1 MMYAGRGRG
10 KIRPPRRNILNS
22 GEVDF
27 EQDWKSLSSSLREIH
42 TKNASTLS
50 FEELYRNAYKLV
62 LKKKGEPL
70 YNKVKEFEQ
79 DWLTHEVR
87 TRILDELPSSLL
99 AAHNGA
105 QLSAGERRDAGEK
118 LLRSLKLAWEDHNLC
133 MNMTTDVLMYMDR
146 VYCSDNRKPSIFKA
160 SMGQFR
166 DYVLRTPLPDH
177 ESMTIASLLYRVI
190 LDQIQM
196 DRDGDIVNTA
206 LLRSCAYM
214 LEGLYE
220 TEDEQEQYKLYIT
233 SFEPE
238 FLAASE
244 EYYRSE
250 GEALVAK
257 GDASSFCRHARQ
269 AATDEEDRCRSTLST
284 LTAPKIKR
292 VVENELVR
300 RNLAEMISLEST
312 GVRYMLDNDRLPDLE
327 MVYEISS
334 WVDPKKEELK
344 KAVQKRI
351 VAQGEEINSTAK
363 EASDAPV
370 VKPTKA
376 DPEKGDE
383 VGKPAAEKPINQ
395 QTAAAIR
402 WVDDVLQLK
411 DKYDHILEK
420 AFQGDQGLQ
429 TGFTRSFSD
438 FINSFERSSEYLSL
452 FFDENM
458 KKGIKGKTET
468 EVDTLLD
475 KGITLL
481 RYISDKDMF
490 ERYYKKHLSRR
501 LLMKR
506 SVSMD
511 AERQM
516 ISKMKMEVGNTF
528 TQRIESMFRDMA
540 LSADLTTSYKKHV
553 RDLGDADS
561 QRAELDV
568 NVLTA
573 TMWPLDAMGP
583 SRGDEGGKLNC
594 RFPPEIDR
602 IKQSFEKFYLDKHSG
617 RQLTWQGN
625 MGTADLRAYFADM
638 KSNKKTRELNVST
651 YCMVIL
657 LLFNDLP
664 PGNFLSYEE
673 IQARTNIPD
682 NELMRNLQS
691 VAVAPKTRILVK
703 EPMSK
708 EVKRDDKFYFNEKF
722 TSQFQRIKVG
732 VVASGNKVEDRDERQ
747 ETEKRVDLE
756 RGQTIEAAIVRTMKQ
771 RKELKHHQL
780 ITEVIQQLTAR
791 FSPDVNLLKKKIESL
806 IEREYLERVGD
817 IDKPAY
823 RYMA

>member
-1 MMYAGRGRG
+1 MMFAGRGRG
-10 KIRPPRRNILNS
+10 KIRPPRRTILNS

-27 EQDWKSLSSSLREIH
+27 DADWKSLSSSLREIH

-50 FEELYRNAYKLV
+50 FEELYRKAYKLV

-70 YNKVKEFEQ
+70 YNNVKEFEKN
-79 DWLTHEVR
+79 WLAHEVR
-87 TRILDELPSSLL
+87 PRILDDLPFSLL
-99 AAHNGA
+99 ALQDGA
-105 QLSAGERRDAGEK
+105 QLSAIERRDAGEK
-118 LLRSLKLAWEDHNLC
+118 LLQSLKSAWEDHNLC

-146 VYCSDNRKPSIFKA
+146 VYCSDNRKPSIFTA

-166 DYVLRTPLPDH
+166 DYVLRTPLQDR
-177 ESMTIASLLYRVI
+177 ETLSIASLLYKVI
-190 LDQIQM
+190 LDQIRM
-196 DRDGDIVNTA
+196 DREGDIINTA

-220 TEDEQEQYKLYIT
+220 TEDEQEQNKLYIT

-238 FLAASE
+238 FLAASQ
-244 EYYRSE
+244 EYYRSQ
-250 GEALVAK
+250 GESLVAK
-257 GDASSFCRHARQ
+257 GDASTFCQQARQ
-269 AATDEEDRCRSTLST
+269 AAANEQDRCRSTLST
-284 LTAPKIKR
+284 LTAPKIKL
-292 VVENELVR
+292 VVEDELVK
-300 RNLAEMISLEST
+300 RNLPEIISLEST
-312 GVRYMLDNDRLPDLE
+312 GVKYMLDNNRLLDLE
-327 MVYEISS
+327 MIYELSS
-334 WVDPKKEELK
+334 WVDPKKEDLK

-351 VAQGEEINSTAK
+351 VEQGGDINSTAK
-363 EASDAPV
+363 EASEAS
-370 VKPTKA
+370 PTKP
-376 DPEKGDE
+376 DRVEREKGDE
-383 VGKPAAEKPINQ
+383 GAKPAPERPINQ
-395 QTAAAIR
+395 QTGAAIK
-402 WVDDVLQLK
+402 WVDDVLELK
-411 DKYDHILEK
+411 AKYDHILEK
-420 AFQGDQGLQ
+420 SFQADQGLQ
-429 TGFTRSFSD
+429 TGMTRSISD
-438 FINSFERSSEYLSL
+438 FINGFERSSEYLSL

-468 EVDTLLD
+468 EVDLLLD

-516 ISKMKMEVGNTF
+516 ISKMKLEVGNTF
-528 TQRIESMFRDMA
+528 TQRIESMFRDM
-540 LSADLTTSYKKHV
+540 SVSEDLTSSYKKHI
-553 RDLGDADS
+553 RSLGDTDS

-583 SRGDEGGKLNC
+583 SHRDDGARPNC
-594 RFPPEIDR
+594 IFPTEIDR

-625 MGTADLRAYFADM
+625 MGTADLRAYFSEM
-638 KSNKKTRELNVST
+638 KGKKTRELNVST

-657 LLFNDLP
+657 MLFNDLP
-664 PGNFLSYEE
+664 SGRFLSYEE

-691 VAVAPKTRILVK
+691 LAVAPKTRILVK

-708 EVKRDDKFYFNEKF
+708 DVKRDDKFYFNEKF
-722 TSQFQRIKVG
+722 TSPFQRIKVG

-747 ETEKRVDLE
+747 ETEKRVELE
-756 RGQTIEAAIVRTMKQ
+756 RGQMIEAAIVRTMKQ
-771 RKELKHHQL
+771 RKELKHQQL
-780 ITEVIQQLTAR
+780 ITEVIQQLSAR
-791 FSPDVNLLKKKIESL
+791 FSPDINLLKKKIESL

-817 IDKPAY
+817 IDRPAY

>member
-1 MMYAGRGRG
+1 MPDR
-10 KIRPPRRNILNS
+10 
-22 GEVDF
+22 E
-27 EQDWKSLSSSLREIH
+27 SL
-42 TKNASTLS
+42 
-50 FEELYRNAYKLV
+50 
-62 LKKKGEPL
+62 
-70 YNKVKEFEQ
+70 
-79 DWLTHEVR
+79 
-87 TRILDELPSSLL
+87 
-99 AAHNGA
+99 
-105 QLSAGERRDAGEK
+105 
-118 LLRSLKLAWEDHNLC
+118 
-133 MNMTTDVLMYMDR
+133 
-146 VYCSDNRKPSIFKA
+146 
-160 SMGQFR
+160 
-166 DYVLRTPLPDH
+166 
-177 ESMTIASLLYRVI
+177 TIARLLYRVI

-196 DRDGDIVNTA
+196 DRDGDIINTA

-220 TEDEQEQYKLYIT
+220 TEDEQEQNKLYIT

-238 FLAASE
+238 FLAASK

-250 GEALVAK
+250 GESLVAK
-257 GDASSFCRHARQ
+257 GDASSFCKQARQ
-269 AATDEEDRCRSTLST
+269 AALNEQDRCRSTLST
-284 LTAPKIKR
+284 LTAPKIKV
-292 VVENELVR
+292 VVEEELVK
-300 RNLAEMISLEST
+300 RNLPEIISLENT
-312 GVRYMLDNDRLPDLE
+312 GVKYMLDNDRLSDLE
-327 MVYEISS
+327 MTYELSS

-351 VAQGEEINSTAK
+351 VEQGGDINSTAK
-363 EASDAPV
+363 ETSDTPPS
-370 VKPTKA
+370 KPAKA
-376 DPEKGDE
+376 DGEKGE
-383 VGKPAAEKPINQ
+383 EGSKAIVERPINQ
-395 QTAAAIR
+395 QTAAAIK

-420 AFQGDQGLQ
+420 AFQSDQGLQ
-429 TGFTRSFSD
+429 TGMTRSFSD
-438 FINSFERSSEYLSL
+438 FINGFERSSEYLSL

-468 EVDTLLD
+468 EVDGLLD

-516 ISKMKMEVGNTF
+516 ISKMKLEVGNTF
-528 TQRIESMFRDMA
+528 TQRIESMFRDM
-540 LSADLTTSYKKHV
+540 SVSEDLTASYKKHI
-553 RDLGDADS
+553 RSLGDADS

-583 SRGDEGGKLNC
+583 SHRDEAGKLTC
-594 RFPPEIDR
+594 VFPPEIDR
-602 IKQSFEKFYLDKHSG
+602 IKQSFEKFYLEKHSG

-625 MGTADLRAYFADM
+625 MGTADLRAYFSEM
-638 KSNKKTRELNVST
+638 KGKKTRELNVST

-664 PGNFLSYEE
+664 AGRYLTYEE

-691 VAVAPKTRILVK
+691 LAVAPKTRILVK

-708 EVKRDDKFYFNEKF
+708 DVKRDDKFYFNENF
-722 TSQFQRIKVG
+722 TSQFTRIKVG

-747 ETEKRVDLE
+747 ETEKKLELE
-756 RGQTIEAAIVRTMKQ
+756 RGHIIEASIVRIMKYVFISISSQ
-771 RKELKHHQL
+771 FFLAGKLSFVVLLTDSFSFSAGNAKNSGTSSSSRK
-780 ITEVIQQLTAR
+780 
-791 FSPDVNLLKKKIESL
+791 
-806 IEREYLERVGD
+806 
-817 IDKPAY
+817 
-823 RYMA
+823 